1 MHILAQLS
9 KNTTPPHT
17 LLQAID
23 IDVSSGTLTLMESDG
38 VETAEVVL
46 PGALAHARDEIR
58 RALEEDRDVMVRVR
72 GSLTDPSTCEIL
84 EYAIM

>member
-1 MHILAQLS
+1 MPAG
-9 KNTTPPHT
+9 
-17 LLQAID
+17 QARAEHGWND
-23 IDVSSGTLTLMESDG
+23 PAGANVPLGQVTH
-38 VETAEVVL
+38 EVVL